1 MYSLLLAAAVS
12 TQAYTPVVSM
22 RAGQWS
28 QLRLPLRRARA
39 LVSLDKQDVLEKL
52 NVVPVFAVANGAG
65 QIMSTVSEFAETAA
79 PVITFYLDI
88 ADAKRSLAFAS
99 ADDPGVELTVAPLG
113 MALTMK
119 SSDVTVQVQPS
130 QAEYNSIRADLGFS
144 SADESEGEM
153 KLIPLFYSDEL
164 KFESSSD
171 PDDPRSIPVSTNT
184 SSTPFFFEMADYRAA
199 WVASGLAS
207 DELPA
212 VQLMDLR
219 KLAYQMEH
227 DAADAWRSSVLI
239 PSEAGIEFIKA
250 RGYGT
255 RGYGP

>member
-12 TQAYTPVVSM
+12 TQAYTPVMSM
-22 RAGQWS
+22 RAGQRS
-28 QLRLPLRRARA
+28 QPRLPLRRARA
-39 LVSLDKQDVLEKL
+39 LVSLDKQDVLETL
-52 NVVPVFAVANGAG
+52 NAVPVFAVANGAG
-65 QIMSTVSEFAETAA
+65 QIMSTVSEFAETGA

-113 MALTMK
+113 KALTMK

-144 SADESEGEM
+144 SADESEGEL

-164 KFESSSD
+164 KFESSTE
-171 PDDPRSIPVSTNT
+171 PENP
-184 SSTPFFFEMADYRAA
+184 STPFFFEMADYRAA
-199 WVASGLAS
+199 WLASGLAS

-227 DAADAWRSSVLI
+227 DASDAWQSSVLI

-250 RGYGT
+250 RD
-255 RGYGP
+255 

>member
-22 RAGQWS
+22 RAGQRS
-28 QLRLPLRRARA
+28 QPRLPLRRARA

-65 QIMSTVSEFAETAA
+65 QIMSTVSEFAESAA

-164 KFESSSD
+164 IND
-171 PDDPRSIPVSTNT
+171 
-184 SSTPFFFEMADYRAA
+184 
-199 WVASGLAS
+199 GL
-207 DELPA
+207 E
-212 VQLMDLR
+212 
-219 KLAYQMEH
+219 
-227 DAADAWRSSVLI
+227 
-239 PSEAGIEFIKA
+239 
-250 RGYGT
+250 
-255 RGYGP
+255 